1 MKKTLKLVIALSLI
15 ISIFSLAACASNPEA
30 TTEKPTSQEN
40 TANSQENSSNSQ
52 ENRSDSQEDVSSS
65 QDDISLTIK
74 HQLGETTIEKK
85 PERVIVFDY
94 GVLDTIDYI
103 GEDIVGLP
111 KQSLPPF
118 LDKYN
123 DDKYTD
129 VGSLKEP
136 NLETIF
142 ELNPD
147 LIIISGRQASL
158 YEEFEKIAPTLYLEF
173 KGEDFLNS
181 FKNNLTILGQIFGK
195 EELLAQKIENI
206 EKEINDLHELASSNS
221 ATALFIMANDGS
233 LSVYGAD
240 SRFGIIHNEFGLAQA
255 DENIEASTHG
265 QKVTFEYI
273 LDKDPDYLF
282 VLDRTAVVGGETS
295 AQQVMDNDFIKS
307 TKAYKN
313 NNITYLDPFVW
324 YVASGGMTGIETMI
338 NEVQSA
344 ISK

>member
-1 MKKTLKLVIALSLI
+1 MKITLKLVISLSLI
-15 ISIFSLAACASNPEA
+15 ISILSFAACTSNPEA
-30 TTEKPTSQEN
+30 TNEK
-40 TANSQENSSNSQ
+40 TA
-52 ENRSDSQEDVSSS
+52 S
-65 QDDISLTIK
+65 QDDNSLIIK

-85 PERVIVFDY
+85 PERVVVFDY

-103 GEDIVGLP
+103 GEDVVGLP

-136 NLETIF
+136 NFETIY

-147 LIIISGRQASL
+147 LIIISSRQADL
-158 YEEFEKIAPTLYLEF
+158 YEEFLKIAPTLYLEF
-173 KGEDFLNS
+173 TGEDFLNS
-181 FKNNLTILGQIFGK
+181 FKNNLTILGKIFGK
-195 EELLAQKIENI
+195 EELLAQEIESI
-206 EKEINDLHELASSNS
+206 EKEIHALHEQASSSS
-221 ATALFIMANDGS
+221 ATALFVMANDGS

-313 NNITYLDPFVW
+313 QNITFLDPFVW
-324 YVASGGMTGIETMI
+324 YVASGGITGIKTMI
-338 NEVQSA
+338 SEVQSA

>member
-1 MKKTLKLVIALSLI
+1 MKKSIQLLIALSLI
-15 ISIFSLAACASNPEA
+15 ISIFSLTACGSTQEA
-30 TTEKPTSQEN
+30 TNEESAAQE
-40 TANSQENSSNSQ
+40 SSSNSQ
-52 ENRSDSQEDVSSS
+52 ENTASLP
-65 QDDISLTIK
+65 LTIK
-74 HQLGETTIEKK
+74 HELGETAIEKK
-85 PERVIVFDY
+85 PERVVIFDY
-94 GVLDTIDYI
+94 GVLDSLDFI
-103 GEDIVGLP
+103 GEDVVGLP

-136 NLETIF
+136 NFETIY

-147 LIIISGRQASL
+147 LIIISSRQAGL
-158 YEEFEKIAPTLYLEF
+158 YEEFIKIAPTLYLEF

-181 FKNNLTILGQIFGK
+181 FKNNLDILGQIFGK
-195 EELLAQKIENI
+195 EELLAQEIESI
-206 EKEINDLHELASSNS
+206 EKEIHALQEQATASS
-221 ATALFIMANDGS
+221 ATALFVMANDGS

-295 AQQVMDNDFIKS
+295 AQQVMDNEFIKS

-313 NNITYLDPFVW
+313 DNITYLDPFVW
-324 YVASGGMTGIETMI
+324 YVASGGITGTRTMI
-338 NEVQSA
+338 SEVQSA